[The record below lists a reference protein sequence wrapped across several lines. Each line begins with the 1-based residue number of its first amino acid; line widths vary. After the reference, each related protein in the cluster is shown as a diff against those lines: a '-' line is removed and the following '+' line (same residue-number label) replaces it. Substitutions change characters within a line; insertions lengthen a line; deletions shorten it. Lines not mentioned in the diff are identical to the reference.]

1 MASEAL
7 FKKAKTNATV
17 FGLLTKNA
25 LSKIKKAASL
35 LEFEFEIANY
45 TKDNRQIYFDNEA
58 DFLGLERRM
67 TFA

>member
-7 FKKAKTNATV
+7 IKKAKTSAAV
-17 FGLLTKNA
+17 FGLLTKSA
-25 LSKIKKAASL
+25 LNKIKKAASL
-35 LEFEFEIANY
+35 LEFEFEISNY

-67 TFA
+67 SFA